1 MANLVTRSLLA
12 AIDWDEYQRYGRELP
27 PSTVDWIEQNGKP
40 NVNFEFLVLQ
50 KAIERSERVERSKAR
65 IRAIQNQ
72 RAYEQK
78 RTQMMRDKGMSWN
91 EIRSEFRKK
100 YQSLPKERQKTFLL
114 FLNREYLIPKAELES
129 ITGLK
134 DYQIKYLLYKKDG
147 GPLGDEGN

>member
-1 MANLVTRSLLA
+1 MAKLVTPALLA

-40 NVNFEFLVLQ
+40 NIKFEFRVIQ
-50 KAIERSERVERSKAR
+50 KAIERSERVRRSKAR
-65 IRAIQNQ
+65 IRSIQNQ

-91 EIRSEFRKK
+91 EIRAEFRKK
-100 YQSLPKERQKTFLL
+100 YQSLPAERQKTFLV
-114 FLNREYLIPKAELES
+114 FLNREYLIPTAELGV

-134 DYQIKYLLYKKDG
+134 DYQIKYILYKDG
-147 GPLGDEGN
+147 GPLDEEGN